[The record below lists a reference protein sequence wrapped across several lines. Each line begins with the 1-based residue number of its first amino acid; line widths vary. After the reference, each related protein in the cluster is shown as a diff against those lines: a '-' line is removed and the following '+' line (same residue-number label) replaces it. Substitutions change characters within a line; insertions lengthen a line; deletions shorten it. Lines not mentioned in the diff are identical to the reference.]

1 MSPELEALELAM
13 LAARAAE
20 GRKARDVMVME
31 MRDLTTLTDYF
42 VLASGRTP
50 IQVRAMS
57 DQVEDEAARR
67 GVRLLH
73 REGYD
78 RGRWVLLDYGDVVVH
93 LFCEE
98 ERKFYALERLWGDA
112 PVVYAAGSPVLAVES
127 GE

>member
-1 MSPELEALELAM
+1 MEALELAL

-20 GRKARDVMVME
+20 DKKASDVLVME
-31 MRDLTTLTDYF
+31 MRDLTPVTDYF

-50 IQVRAMS
+50 IQVRAIS
-57 DQVEDEAARR
+57 DHVEEEASRR
-67 GVRLLH
+67 GARLLH
-73 REGYD
+73 REGYE

-98 ERKFYALERLWGDA
+98 ERRFYALERLWGDA
-112 PVVYAAGSPVLAVES
+112 PVVYAAGSPALAMKG